1 MYVRGAGVR
10 CGSCAGVRLGLH
22 KSAATAAS
30 HKYDADLLI
39 SVYRTTRLRDRQ
51 THTAFR
57 TGRGCVINEVMKTRW
72 FLTVG
77 LLWLATA
84 AAPAVELRIQ
94 GEKIWLQARREPL
107 IDVLRSFSRAGVCVK
122 VDTRISTSVTADLRG
137 DDLQQSLD
145 MMLQPYG
152 YVLVWDVLQG
162 PLGPLPRLGEIQ
174 VFIPGEKKRV
184 KALPMTDE
192 HLEITTG
199 PAGGARFVKDEVLI
213 SFRAGTRRS
222 EVETLLAQLGGMVI
236 GSIPELG
243 IYRVRFAPGTNIP
256 ALVEQLAG
264 NPVVGRVEPNY
275 VAEIPPGTVLTA
287 AAAGRL
293 LPMTA
298 ARSGAP
304 PMAILDS
311 GLGADADL
319 GDLVV
324 GRFDAMNPE
333 RALDD
338 PVGHGTQMAL
348 IAAGAVAPD
357 GSETGD
363 VARGVPLVAIRAFD
377 DKGNASNF
385 SILRSIDYAL
395 SKGVRVMNL
404 SWGSD
409 TSSEFL
415 QNALAYARMKGMV
428 IVAAA
433 GNTPTGKA
441 IYPAGYAGVLA
452 VSATGEKGT
461 LWSESNYGDF
471 VSFAAPGTA
480 TFPAGSKGSAGSY
493 AGTSIASAYVSR
505 ALALYFSQNPTASVA
520 EAIDALKAAA
530 TDAGAAGR
538 DPQYGFGSIDAAA
551 VARLLEK

>member
-1 MYVRGAGVR
+1 MAVLFLGLASAAAGV
-10 CGSCAGVRLGLH
+10 
-22 KSAATAAS
+22 
-30 HKYDADLLI
+30 DLR
-39 SVYRTTRLRDRQ
+39 V
-51 THTAFR
+51 
-57 TGRGCVINEVMKTRW
+57 
-72 FLTVG
+72 
-77 LLWLATA
+77 
-84 AAPAVELRIQ
+84 Q
-94 GEKIWLQARREPL
+94 GEKLWLRSKGEPL
-107 IDVLRSFSRAGVCVK
+107 MSVLRGFSRAGVTVK
-122 VDTRISTSVTADLRG
+122 VDPRIAKAVTVDYRG
-137 DDLQQSLD
+137 EDLQLALD
-145 MMLQPYG
+145 ELLQPYG

-174 VFIPGEKKRV
+174 VFIPGEKK
-184 KALPMTDE
+184 KITALPSADE
-192 HLEITTG
+192 KLEITTG

-213 SFRAGTRRS
+213 SFKPGTRRS

-256 ALVEQLAG
+256 ALVEQLGLNAI
-264 NPVVGRVEPNY
+264 VARVEPNY
-275 VAEIPPGTVLTA
+275 VAEMPPGTVLAA

-293 LPMTA
+293 LAPSSPP
-298 ARSGAP
+298 SGAP

-311 GLGADADL
+311 GLGAAAEL

-324 GRFDAMNPE
+324 GRFDALNPE
-333 RALDD
+333 RSLDD

-357 GSETGD
+357 GSAAED
-363 VARGVPLVAIRAFD
+363 AQGVPLVAIRAFD
-377 DKGNASNF
+377 DNGNASSF

-409 TSSEFL
+409 TSSAFL
-415 QNALAYARMKGMV
+415 RNALAYAQSKGMV

-433 GNTPTGKA
+433 GNEPTGTA

-452 VSATGEKGT
+452 VSATTEGGT
-461 LWSESNYGDF
+461 LWDQSNYGEF
-471 VSFAAPGTA
+471 VSFSAPGTA
-480 TFPAGSKGSAGSY
+480 TFPVGYQGPAGSY

-505 ALALYFSQNPTASVA
+505 ALALYFARHPNASTA
-520 EAIDALKAAA
+520 EAVAALKAAA

-538 DPQYGFGSIDAAA
+538 DTQYGFGAIDAAA
-551 VARLLEK
+551 ISRLLGK